1 MMVLSLSPILGN
13 VKDGKLF
20 ALAVTT
26 PDRSKLLPDVPTIA
40 ESTVPGF
47 SAAIRYGLAA
57 PAGTS
62 PAIVDRLARDLRAA
76 VMSEDVRERMLSE
89 GAQPMASTP
98 AEYAAEIDSEER
110 KWSALVKSLNLK
122 ME

>member
-1 MMVLSLSPILGN
+1 M
-13 VKDGKLF
+13 
-20 ALAVTT
+20 TT

-40 ESTVPGF
+40 ESAVPGF
-47 SAAIRYGLAA
+47 SAAIRYGLVA

-62 PAIVDRLARDLRAA
+62 AAIVERLSLELSAA
-76 VMSEDVRERMLSE
+76 VIVRERMLNE
-89 GAQPMASTP
+89 GAQPVASTP